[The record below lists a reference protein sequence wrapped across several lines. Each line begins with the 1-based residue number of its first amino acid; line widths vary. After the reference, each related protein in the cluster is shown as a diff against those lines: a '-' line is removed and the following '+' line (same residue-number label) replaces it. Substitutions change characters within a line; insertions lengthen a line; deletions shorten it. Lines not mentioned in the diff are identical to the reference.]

1 MRSGMH
7 IGVIVAIILATLG
20 APSAVSAQVRDTDLT
35 AALTQL
41 ELAVQSLPPDG
52 VQPRLRA
59 AVDWL
64 RTRVQATDPASIS
77 AEYVRSLQR
86 AAGLI
91 RAQTDAVILADVA
104 DELDAKVEHCRQ
116 LGIGMGGFVEVAV
129 STRQGGVAVG
139 SWQVFYLLKIYEH
152 VKDTSANTFP
162 RLSTPTEARLD
173 PGRYWLWAR
182 DPATGRTS
190 QRALVRIVGQT
201 KLEVDLPVQ

>member
-1 MRSGMH
+1 MH
-7 IGVIVAIILATLG
+7 IGVTIAIVVAALSV
-20 APSAVSAQVRDTDLT
+20 PSVTSAQVRAADLS

-41 ELAVQSLPPDG
+41 DLAVRALPSAG
-52 VQPRLRA
+52 VQPRIRA

-64 RTRVQATDPASIS
+64 TTRAQTTDPATVSV
-77 AEYVRSLQR
+77 EYVRSLQR
-86 AAGLI
+86 AADLI
-91 RAQTDAVILADVA
+91 RLQPDSSILGDVA

-116 LGIGMGGFVEVAV
+116 LGIGMGGSIDVAV
-129 STRQGGVAVG
+129 NTRQGGVAVG
-139 SWQVFYLLKIYEH
+139 SWQVFYLLKIYEY
-152 VKDTSANTFP
+152 VKDASANTFP

-201 KLEVDLPVQ
+201 RLQVDLPVQ